1 MLKDQMGVFDFPPV
15 YSEWG
20 CEGGQQT
27 GLTSSTVPVA
37 GGKVDG
43 QKYIRSSHLWH

>member
-1 MLKDQMGVFDFPPV
+1 MLKDQMEVFNFPP
-15 YSEWG
+15 EWG